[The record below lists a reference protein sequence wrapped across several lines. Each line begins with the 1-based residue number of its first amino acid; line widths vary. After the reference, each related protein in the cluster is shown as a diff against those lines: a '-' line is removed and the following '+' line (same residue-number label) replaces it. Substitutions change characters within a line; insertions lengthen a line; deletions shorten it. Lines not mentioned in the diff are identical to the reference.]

1 MSPRESEPEASA
13 TIRSLK
19 FMSSQSAS
27 RRADPVDLVERM
39 LRGDRLALARLIT
52 HVENRTRAVPQIMK
66 AVHGRA
72 RAGYVVGVTGPPGAG
87 KSTVVDRLTAHLR
100 AESATVG
107 IVAVD
112 PSSPFTG
119 GAVLGDRIRMQAHA
133 LDSGVFIR
141 SMATRG
147 SLGGLARATGEVIKL
162 LLAAGHDWV
171 LVETVG
177 VGQTELDIMKLADTT
192 AVVLVPESGDAIQT
206 MKAGLMEAADVF
218 VVNKADRAG
227 APALMAELK
236 FAAHLHYASATSPK
250 DIDWEIPVLSA
261 QAQSDLGIIEL
272 LAEIR
277 RHRRTLETAGALEA
291 RRRRRLRAELES
303 LLLEAFRERVT
314 RGLGAGALRAKLDEV
329 VAGDLDPYSAV
340 EAMLPMVSL
349 DPA

>member
-1 MSPRESEPEASA
+1 MSDPKTVAPR
-13 TIRSLK
+13 TDRMI
-19 FMSSQSAS
+19 
-27 RRADPVDLVERM
+27 ERM
-39 LRGDRLALARLIT
+39 LGGDRLALARLIT
-52 HVENRTRAVPQIMK
+52 QIENRTAALPAIMRTVYPRA
-66 AVHGRA
+66 HGA
-72 RAGYVVGVTGPPGAG
+72 YVVGVTGPPGAG
-87 KSTVVDRLTAHLR
+87 KSTVVDRLTARLR
-100 AESATVG
+100 AEGATVG
-107 IVAVD
+107 VD

-133 LDSGVFIR
+133 LDPGVFIR

-147 SLGGLARATGEVIKL
+147 SLGGLARATGDVIKL
-162 LLAAGHDWV
+162 LRAFGHDWV

-261 QAQSDLGIIEL
+261 QAHADVGIAEL
-272 LAEIR
+272 LTEVR
-277 RHRRTLETAGALEA
+277 RHRAMLEAAGALAVRRRA
-291 RRRRRLRAELES
+291 RRREELKA
-303 LLLEAFRERVT
+303 LLLDEFRQKVERA
-314 RGLGAGALRAKLDEV
+314 LAGGELARTVDAVME
-329 VAGDLDPYSAV
+329 GTLDPYSAAQAILTV
-340 EAMLPMVSL
+340 LRLESS
-349 DPA
+349 

>member
-1 MSPRESEPEASA
+1 MGENFTSRVTDPA
-13 TIRSLK
+13 T
-19 FMSSQSAS
+19 
-27 RRADPVDLVERM
+27 LVERM
-39 LRGDRLALARLIT
+39 LGGDRLALARLIT
-52 HVENRTRAVPQIMK
+52 HVENRTAAVPQIMR
-66 AVHGRA
+66 AVYPRA
-72 RAGYVVGVTGPPGAG
+72 RGGYVVGVTGPPGAG

-133 LDSGVFIR
+133 LDTGVFIR

-162 LLAAGHDWV
+162 LLAFGHDWV

-192 AVVLVPESGDAIQT
+192 VVTLVPESGDAIQT
-206 MKAGLMEAADVF
+206 MKAGLMEAADIF

-236 FAAHLHYASATSPK
+236 FAAHLHYASSTTRK
-250 DIDWEIPVLSA
+250 DVDWEVPVLSC
-261 QAQSDLGIIEL
+261 QAHADVGVREL
-272 LAEIR
+272 LAEVR
-277 RHRRTLETAGALEA
+277 RHRGALEAAGALDA
-291 RRRRRLRAELES
+291 RRRRRRRAELEA
-303 LLLEAFRERVT
+303 LLVEEFRARVA
-314 RGLGAGALRAKLDEV
+314 RGLAGGALRAKFDEV
-329 VAGDLDPYSAV
+329 EAGDIDPYSAV
-340 EAMLPMVSL
+340 AVMLPMISL
-349 DPA
+349 EPS

>member
-1 MSPRESEPEASA
+1 MADA
-13 TIRSLK
+13 TSKRT
-19 FMSSQSAS
+19 
-27 RRADPVDLVERM
+27 DPLVLVERM
-39 LRGDRLALARLIT
+39 LGGDRLALARLIT
-52 HVENRTRAVPQIMK
+52 HVENRTAAVPAIMK
-66 AVHGRA
+66 AVHGRG

-87 KSTVVDRLTAHLR
+87 KSTVVDRLTARLR

-119 GAVLGDRIRMQAHA
+119 GAVLGDRIRMQSHA

-162 LLAAGHDWV
+162 LLAFGHDWV

-236 FAAHLHYASATSPK
+236 FAAHLHYASAASPK
-250 DIDWEIPVLSA
+250 DVDWEIPVLSA
-261 QAQSDLGIIEL
+261 QAQGDVGIAEL

-277 RHRRTLETAGALEA
+277 RHRSVLEA
-291 RRRRRLRAELES
+291 ADALAARRKRRLRGELES
-303 LLLEAFRERVT
+303 LLLEAFRERVQ
-314 RGLGAGALRAKLDEV
+314 RGLAGGALRAKLDEV

-340 EAMLPMVSL
+340 EAMLRMVSL

>member
-1 MSPRESEPEASA
+1 MRRGGRTLALPVLESGRFPMAGPD
-13 TIRSLK
+13 
-19 FMSSQSAS
+19 AS
-27 RRADPVDLVERM
+27 RTTDPATLVQRM
-39 LRGDRLALARLIT
+39 LDGDRLALARLIT
-52 HVENRTRAVPQIMK
+52 HVENRTAAVPAIMK
-66 AVHGRA
+66 AVHGR
-72 RAGYVVGVTGPPGAG
+72 RRGGYVVGVTGPPGAG

-100 AESATVG
+100 AAGDTVG

-133 LDSGVFIR
+133 LDPGVFIR

-162 LLAAGHDWV
+162 LLAFGHDWV

-206 MKAGLMEAADVF
+206 MKAGLMEAADIF
-218 VVNKADRAG
+218 IVNKADRAG

-236 FAAHLHYASATSPK
+236 FAAHLHYASPTSPK
-250 DIDWEIPVLSA
+250 DVDWEIPVLAA
-261 QAQSDLGIIEL
+261 QAQADVGIAEL

-277 RHRRTLETAGALEA
+277 RHRDALTAAGALTARRE
-291 RRRRRLRAELES
+291 RRRREELRSVLVEELSASVQHRLERGELARS
-303 LLLEAFRERVT
+303 F
-314 RGLGAGALRAKLDEV
+314 
-329 VAGDLDPYSAV
+329 
-340 EAMLPMVSL
+340 
-349 DPA
+349 

>member
-1 MSPRESEPEASA
+1 MAA
-13 TIRSLK
+13 TPP
-19 FMSSQSAS
+19 S
-27 RRADPVDLVERM
+27 RPSDPSVLVERM
-39 LRGDRLALARLIT
+39 LGGDRLALARLIT
-52 HVENRTRAVPQIMK
+52 HVENRTRAVPAIMK

-72 RAGYVVGVTGPPGAG
+72 GRGYVVGITGPPGAG

-147 SLGGLARATGEVIKL
+147 SLGGLARTTGEVLKL
-162 LLAAGHDWV
+162 LLASGHDWV

-192 AVVLVPESGDAIQT
+192 VVVLVPESGDAIQT

-218 VVNKADRAG
+218 AVNKADRAG

-236 FAAHLHYASATSPK
+236 FAAHLHYASSTTPK
-250 DIDWEIPVLSA
+250 DIDWEIPVLSCQA
-261 QAQSDLGIIEL
+261 QADVGVVEL

-277 RHRRTLETAGALEA
+277 RHRAALTTSGALET
-291 RRRRRLRAELES
+291 RRRRRARAEVEA
-303 LLLEAFRERVT
+303 LLLEAVRDRLA
-314 RGLGAGALRAKLDEV
+314 RGLAEGALREKVEEV
-329 VAGDLDPYSAV
+329 EAGATDPYSAV
-340 EAMLPMVSL
+340 AALLPMISL
-349 DPA
+349 EPS

>member
-1 MSPRESEPEASA
+1 
-13 TIRSLK
+13 
-19 FMSSQSAS
+19 MSSEKTS
-27 RRADPVDLVERM
+27 RRADPLVLVERM
-39 LRGDRLALARLIT
+39 LEGDRLALARLIT
-52 HVENRTRAVPQIMK
+52 HVENRTAAVPAIMK
-66 AVHGRA
+66 AVHARRGR
-72 RAGYVVGVTGPPGAG
+72 GYVVGITGPPGAG

-100 AESATVG
+100 AAGDTVG

-133 LDSGVFIR
+133 LDGGVFIR

-147 SLGGLARATGEVIKL
+147 SLGGLARATGEVITL
-162 LLAAGHDWV
+162 LLAFGHAWV

-261 QAQSDLGIIEL
+261 QAQGDVGIAEL

-277 RHRRTLETAGALEA
+277 RHRAALEAGGALGA
-291 RRRRRLRAELES
+291 RRRRRLRGELEA
-303 LLLEAFRERVT
+303 LLMEAFRERME
-314 RGLGAGALRAKLDEV
+314 RDLAAGALSAKLDEV

-340 EAMLPMVSL
+340 EAMLPMVRL
-349 DPA
+349 DRA